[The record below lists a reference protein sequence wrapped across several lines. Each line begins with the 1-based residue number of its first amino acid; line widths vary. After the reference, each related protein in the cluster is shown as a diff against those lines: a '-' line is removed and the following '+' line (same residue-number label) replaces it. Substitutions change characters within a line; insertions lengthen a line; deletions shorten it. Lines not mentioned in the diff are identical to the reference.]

1 MIAVVPAAG
10 DEPDHAIVSRVLEG
24 ETNAYRLLVE
34 RYQRPIFRL
43 GTRFHRSTEDA
54 QDYVQEVFLKAFER
68 LRQYR
73 RSGRFYSWLMRIA
86 FNHGMDR
93 VAKKQLPRFT
103 QEIDLLD
110 QRPNPE
116 TMALR
121 QLAYRELQRAVA
133 ELPAAAAACIEL
145 FFFFGLTH
153 KEVSRTTGIPV
164 NTVKSHVLR
173 AKLRLRVRLEGTI
186 AEDYHEL

>member
-1 MIAVVPAAG
+1 MVAVVSATG
-10 DEPDHAIVSRVLEG
+10 EEPDHAIVSRVLEG
-24 ETNAYRLLVE
+24 ETNAYRLLVD
-34 RYQRPIFRL
+34 RYQRQVFRL
-43 GTRFHRSTEDA
+43 GARFHRSAEDA

-93 VAKKQLPRFT
+93 IAKKQLPLLA
-103 QEIDLLD
+103 QEIDPPD
-110 QRPNPE
+110 QRRNPE
-116 TMALR
+116 TQALR
-121 QLAYRELQRAVA
+121 QLACRELQHAIA
-133 ELPAAAAACIEL
+133 ELPPPAAACIEL

-173 AKLRLRVRLEGTI
+173 AKQRLRVRLAGTI

>member
-1 MIAVVPAAG
+1 MVPAAG

-24 ETNAYRLLVE
+24 EINAYRMLVE
-34 RYQRPIFRL
+34 RYQQQVFRL
-43 GTRFHRSTEDA
+43 GVRFHRTAEDA

-93 VAKKQLPRFT
+93 IAKKQLPLFA
-103 QEIDLLD
+103 QEIDLPD
-110 QRPNPE
+110 QRRNPE
-116 TMALR
+116 TQALR
-121 QLAYRELQRAVA
+121 QLAYSELQRAVA
-133 ELPAAAAACIEL
+133 ELPQPAAACIEL

-173 AKLRLRVRLEGTI
+173 AKQRLRVRLAGTI
-186 AEDYHEL
+186 AEDYDEL